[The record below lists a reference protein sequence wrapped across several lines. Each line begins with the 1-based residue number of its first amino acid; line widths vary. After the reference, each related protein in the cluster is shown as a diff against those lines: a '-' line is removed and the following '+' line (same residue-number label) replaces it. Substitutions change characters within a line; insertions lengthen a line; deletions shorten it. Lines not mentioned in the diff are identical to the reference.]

1 METYA
6 NALLIA
12 IPVFIVLMLIE
23 LLYGYFKQNQT
34 YTILDTVA
42 SISSGLINV
51 LKDSLG
57 LIVILVSYPFLLSHL
72 SVLTLEAT
80 IPTFIIAFISLD
92 VATYWNHRLSHKV
105 NVFWNLH
112 VIHHSSEEFN
122 LACALRQPISNI
134 LGFFAIFLIP
144 AAILGVPNEL
154 IQVLTPVHL
163 FLQFWYHTKHI
174 GKLGWLEYVLV
185 TPSQHR
191 VHHAINEIYL
201 DKNLSAIFSIWDR
214 VFGTFQE
221 ELESVPPVYG
231 VLKPVSTWNPVI
243 INFQHLYGIA
253 KDAWRTKNWTDKF
266 KIWFMPTGWRPDDV
280 ALKHPIEITKDPYAQ
295 VKYRTTYSNLFSGYF
310 IGQMLFTVT
319 GILLLF
325 YFFGELTRIQLLCSG
340 IFLSIGIFGYS
351 GLMDRYRWAGIFELG
366 RAVLGLIVAF
376 IFPEIL
382 GLTIFPES
390 ILGIL
395 TTYFVLSF
403 AFTFYFAFLDKG
415 FSLSAVQT
423 S

>member
-6 NALLIA
+6 RVLLWIV
-12 IPVFIVLMLIE
+12 PFFIVMILVEIIYGHLKNKQTHNLM
-23 LLYGYFKQNQT
+23 
-34 YTILDTVA
+34 DT
-42 SISSGLINV
+42 ISSLSSGMTNI
-51 LKDSLG
+51 LKDILG
-57 LIVILVSYPFLLSHL
+57 LVVVVISYPYMVSKLSFFTIESSILVYIL
-72 SVLTLEAT
+72 
-80 IPTFIIAFISLD
+80 AFIFIDFSG
-92 VATYWNHRLSHKV
+92 YWNHRLNHKI
-105 NVFWNLH
+105 NFFWNQH
-112 VIHHSSEEFN
+112 IIHHSSEEFN
-122 LACALRQPISNI
+122 LACALRQSISDLI
-134 LGFFAIFLIP
+134 GYAALFLIP
-144 AAILGVPNEL
+144 AAFFGVPHEVIIL
-154 IQVLTPVHL
+154 LAPLHL
-163 FLQFWYHTKHI
+163 FGQFWYHTQHI
-174 GKLGWLEYVLV
+174 GKMGFLEYFLV

-280 ALKHPIEITKDPYAQ
+280 AVKHPIEITKDPYAQ

-390 ILGIL
+390 ILSIL